1 MFALLKVLLVPFFIP
16 IKKLLAL
23 TLVVLPSLVAAKEG
37 SLAEAAVIGAAQGI
51 IIGVAA
57 ILYFFVWKPLKKK
70 RDEIKQQKTI
80 VNNELTQ
87 LIVAASEGDDMEIKR
102 LLSEGEDIN
111 ASGKLGETALMM
123 AAKNDRRTTVR
134 LLLKSGA
141 DVYAKTAKGN
151 TARDIARQHKKLV
164 VADILSENMNE

>member
-1 MFALLKVLLVPFFIP
+1 MFVLLEVLLISLLMRT
-16 IKKLLAL
+16 KKLLAL
-23 TLVVLPSLVAAKEG
+23 THVVLPSLVAAKEG
-37 SLAEAAVIGAAQGI
+37 SIAEAAVIGAAQGT
-51 IIGVAA
+51 IIGVALV
-57 ILYFFVWKPLKKK
+57 LYFFIWKPLKKK
-70 RDEIKQQKTI
+70 REEIKQQKTI
-80 VNNELTQ
+80 VNNELTK
-87 LIVAASEGDDMEIKR
+87 LIVAASEGNDTEIER

-111 ASGKLGETALMM
+111 ASGKIGETALMM

-134 LLLKSGA
+134 LLLKNGA